1 MSVRV
6 RDLEIALV
14 LAREMKAAAARSV
27 DASLRLDQLQEVFG
41 VEELDQAERARI
53 QTALQM
59 AGLEPFP
66 SLLEADPAEP
76 IRFGAVKAPATA
88 AATTA
93 GGGVPAGAAGGEPPA
108 AAEPPSEA
116 SGPPEKPPP
125 TFPTVGQFARSKFRS
140 RRARRGDHA
149 DGSPASPPPASPDEE
164 LPLLDTPDDP
174 LYRHGD
180 ALAEEAGLL
189 DYEPL
194 HADEAV
200 PDLDAELES

>member
-41 VEELDQAERARI
+41 VEELDGAERARI

-76 IRFGAVKAPATA
+76 IRFGAVKTAAAAGA

-93 GGGVPAGAAGGEPPA
+93 AGGAAPTA
-108 AAEPPSEA
+108 AAETPPS
-116 SGPPEKPPP
+116 PPEAPPEQP
-125 TFPTVGQFARSKFRS
+125 TFPTVGEFARSKFRRS
-140 RRARRGDHA
+140 RRARRGDH
-149 DGSPASPPPASPDEE
+149 
-164 LPLLDTPDDP
+164 
-174 LYRHGD
+174 
-180 ALAEEAGLL
+180 
-189 DYEPL
+189 
-194 HADEAV
+194 
-200 PDLDAELES
+200 

>member
-1 MSVRV
+1 MAVRV

-41 VEELDQAERARI
+41 VEELDRTERARI

-59 AGLEPFP
+59 AGREPFP

-93 GGGVPAGAAGGEPPA
+93 GGATAPASA
-108 AAEPPSEA
+108 AAEPP
-116 SGPPEKPPP
+116 P
-125 TFPTVGQFARSKFRS
+125 
-140 RRARRGDHA
+140 
-149 DGSPASPPPASPDEE
+149 
-164 LPLLDTPDDP
+164 
-174 LYRHGD
+174 
-180 ALAEEAGLL
+180 
-189 DYEPL
+189 
-194 HADEAV
+194 
-200 PDLDAELES
+200 